1 MVAGHLQEKKGLF
14 YMVLNCKDEEGKR
27 KPKWIPTGLT
37 VKGNKKRAEALLL
50 ETRVNFN
57 RLLNAAV
64 EETIVEE
71 PIVEQIIEEM
81 PAEVPVD
88 QGPLF
93 SVFMLQ
99 WLAMMKHKVEFI
111 TYASYHNV
119 ITNHVVPYFEEKGL
133 FLKELLPSHIQD
145 YYQYELEENG
155 VTTNTVLHYHA
166 NIRKALKH
174 ALKNDLINTNPA
186 DKIERPKKN
195 DFVGSFYNK
204 QEINILFEKVKG
216 ELIELAV
223 ILAAFYGLRRSEVIG
238 LKWTAIN
245 FVNKTIS
252 IQHTVT
258 PVYFEGQEH
267 IIEKDRTKNKSS
279 RRTLPLVPAF
289 EELLLRIHELHAL
302 NKAVCGNSYCT
313 DYEEYIYLDKLG
325 QRVKPGYI
333 TQNFTRTLKK
343 NGLRHIR
350 YHDLRHSCASLLL
363 ANGVSMKEIQEWLGH
378 SNYSTTA
385 DIICFNDE
393 WCSDLLIKK
402 DHIALNIS

>member
-1 MVAGHLQEKKGLF
+1 
-14 YMVLNCKDEEGKR
+14 MVLNCKDEEGQR

-50 ETRVNFN
+50 ETRREFTL
-57 RLLNAAV
+57 LLNV
-64 EETIVEE
+64 PEEE
-71 PIVEQIIEEM
+71 PIVEEISEEM
-81 PAEVPVD
+81 PADEPFD

-111 TYASYHNV
+111 TYASYHNI

-145 YYQYELEENG
+145 YYQYELDKNG

-252 IQHTVT
+252 IRHTVT
-258 PVYFEGQEH
+258 PVYFEGKEH
-267 IIEKDRTKNKSS
+267 IIEKERTKNKPS

-289 EELLLRIHELHAL
+289 EELLLRIRELQAL
-302 NKAVCGNSYCT
+302 NKAICGKSYCT

-333 TQNFTRTLKK
+333 TQNFTRNLKK

-385 DIICFNDE
+385 DIYSHLEYSSKVSSASTMSSI
-393 WCSDLLIKK
+393 LIF
-402 DHIALNIS
+402 